1 MVNLKSFTV
10 FTSLCLFAH
19 MSIAQLPRVSSGT
32 FVRIDS
38 FRSKYV
44 TPRHVDIW
52 LPEGFSRK
60 KKYAVLYMHDGQM
73 LYDSSTTWNKTAWDV
88 DDAAAALMKA
98 GKIMNVIVVGI
109 WNGGSTRHPDYFPQK
124 PYESLSPVDRDTV
137 TAQLQR
143 AGRTSQVFK
152 PVSDNYLRFSVEE
165 LKPQIDK
172 SYPTLP
178 DRQHTFVAGSS
189 MGGLISM
196 YAICEYPKV
205 FGGAACISTHWPGLW
220 SLDNNPVPQAFI
232 SYLKQH
238 LPAPESHKLY
248 FDYGDQTLDALY
260 PALQR
265 QVDEVMRAKGFSS
278 ENWMTKYFPGENH
291 SEAAW
296 SKRVQIPLTFLLG
309 SNRH

>member
-1 MVNLKSFTV
+1 MHHIKHFTI
-10 FTSLCLFAH
+10 FTSLFLFAH
-19 MSIAQLPRVSSGT
+19 ISMAQLPHVSSGT

-44 TPRHVDIW
+44 TPRHIDIW
-52 LPEGFSRK
+52 LPKGFSRK

-73 LYDSSTTWNKTAWDV
+73 LYDSSTTWNKAAWDV
-88 DDAAAALMKA
+88 DDAAATLMKA
-98 GKIMNVIVVGI
+98 GTIMDVIVVGV

-124 PYESLSPVDRDTV
+124 PYESLSPMEKDTV

-143 AGRTSQVFK
+143 AGRTTQVFK
-152 PVSDNYLRFSVEE
+152 PVSDNYLRFLVEE
-165 LKPQIDK
+165 LKPLIDK

-178 DRQHTFVAGSS
+178 DRPHTFVAGSS

-196 YAICEYPKV
+196 YAICEYPNV

-220 SLDNNPVPQAFI
+220 SLDNNPVPQAFLA
-232 SYLKQH
+232 YLKQN
-238 LPAPESHKLY
+238 LPDPESHKLY

-265 QVDEVMRAKGFSS
+265 QVDEVMRSKGFSS
-278 ENWMTKYFPGENH
+278 NNWITKYFPGQDH
-291 SEAAW
+291 SELAW
-296 SKRVQIPLTFLLG
+296 NRRLHVPLTFLLAPAK
-309 SNRH
+309 H